1 MALIVVRY
9 KRGAALESI
18 LRLEPQGFSPVRHL
32 AAGAEIPP
40 WLVVVR
46 AAESKKAGDIR
57 VLDVRGVAS
66 FTDFFILCTAY
77 NPRQSQAISDEIV
90 EQLKKLGRVPLSVEG
105 YEHAEWILADYG
117 DYVVH
122 IFSEQARL
130 YYDLER
136 LWRHAKLVPIPEP

>member
-1 MALIVVRY
+1 MKHR
-9 KRGAALESI
+9 
-18 LRLEPQGFSPVRHL
+18 

-40 WLVVVR
+40 WLVAVR

-57 VLDVRGVAS
+57 VLDLRGVAS

-90 EQLKKLGRVPLSVEG
+90 EQLKKLGQAPLSVEG

>member
-1 MALIVVRY
+1 M
-9 KRGAALESI
+9 
-18 LRLEPQGFSPVRHL
+18 RHL

-57 VLDVRGVAS
+57 VLDLRGVAS